1 MRFKIVKKYYYM
13 ISTKYKEH
21 IVNFCQHL
29 VDKNEL
35 TNMAH
40 KSMYNLNIML
50 CVLYHL
56 NEGGLLFLKYG

>member
-1 MRFKIVKKYYYM
+1 M

-21 IVNFCQHL
+21 IANICQHL
-29 VDKNEL
+29 IDKNEL
-35 TNMAH
+35 TNLAH

-56 NEGGLLFLKYG
+56 NKGRFLFLKYG

>member
-1 MRFKIVKKYYYM
+1 M

-21 IVNFCQHL
+21 IANFCQHL
-29 VDKNEL
+29 IDKNEL
-35 TNMAH
+35 TNLAH

-56 NEGGLLFLKYG
+56 NEGRFLFLKYG